1 MKGPVLQGQKA
12 GFPIR
17 GHARLVGVLISGM
30 KFLEYFSRP
39 VLSVSQGGDTFLNL
53 SFPII
58 QCSVASLPGCCGEWD
73 CGKHQK
79 QRLVLI

>member
-1 MKGPVLQGQKA
+1 MFSIVVEA
-12 GFPIR
+12 W
-17 GHARLVGVLISGM
+17 LVGFLISIM

-39 VLSVSQGGDTFLNL
+39 VLSVSQGGDTFLNS
-53 SFPII
+53 SFPVI

-73 CGKHQK
+73 CGKHQE